1 MSAIDEML
9 CFSLYAASRATTQ
22 AYRPLLEPFGL
33 TYPQYLVL
41 VLLWERDGRTVG
53 ELGQSLELDSGT
65 LSPLLRRMTDTGII
79 ARARTAGDERVV
91 VVSLTDRGR
100 ALRADLAHVP
110 ACIAA
115 GTGLTRE
122 RADELIETLRRFT
135 ADMHASAD
143 ATRAAETTGGAPRAA
158 AATDNERVH
167 A

>member
-1 MSAIDEML
+1 VSAIDEML

-41 VLLWERDGRTVG
+41 VLLWECDGRAVSD
-53 ELGQSLELDSGT
+53 LGQNLELDSGT
-65 LSPLLRRMTDTGII
+65 LSPLLRRMTDAGILI
-79 ARARTAGDERVV
+79 RARSADDERVV
-91 VVSLTDRGR
+91 VVSLTERGR

-110 ACIAA
+110 GCIAA
-115 GTGLTRE
+115 GARLTRE
-122 RADELIETLRRFT
+122 RADELIDTLHRFT

-143 ATRAAETTGGAPRAA
+143 ATPAADFTSGSPRAA
-158 AATDNERVH
+158 AATATEREH